1 MERSVEPREFE
12 LPLELQ
18 FAMRK
23 AELQAQEMTWEELY
37 SALLNLYHQRLMEW
51 HAIKDIMAGENIELD
66 MDWPTDLEL
75 AELAAAC
82 IQGDDED
89 DDEEEDFQPF

>member
-1 MERSVEPREFE
+1 MRPRIKNRVNIEE
-12 LPLELQ
+12 SILE
-18 FAMRK
+18 MKRRK
-23 AELQAQEMTWEELY
+23 DAYT
-37 SALLNLYHQRLMEW
+37 S
-51 HAIKDIMAGENIELD
+51 AIKDIMAGENIELD